1 MSVLGVPESFQGPD
15 VRQDASLPNRETD
28 AGDVDSGVE
37 GARILAGSFWVDT
50 ASNSAQGFS
59 TRALEDTSELG
70 LARGRLPLWLSCR
83 EPAHQCRRPMCLI
96 PGLGRS
102 PGGGNGNP
110 LQYSCLENPMDRG
123 AWWATVHEVTRS
135 WT

>member
-1 MSVLGVPESFQGPD
+1 MSVLGVLESFQGPD

-28 AGDVDSGVE
+28 ASDVDSGVE

-70 LARGRLPLWLSCR
+70 LAHGSLPLWHSSK
-83 EPAHQCRRPMCLI
+83 EPAHQCRRRVFDPWVRKI
-96 PGLGRS
+96 PWRGKWQSTPVFLPGKSHGQRS
-102 PGGGNGNP
+102 LVG
-110 LQYSCLENPMDRG
+110 YSP
-123 AWWATVHEVTRS
+123 
-135 WT
+135 

>member
-1 MSVLGVPESFQGPD
+1 MSVLGVLESFQGPD

-28 AGDVDSGVE
+28 ASDVDSGVE

-70 LARGRLPLWLSCR
+70 LAHGSLPLWHSSK
-83 EPAHQCRRPMCLI
+83 EPAHQCRRRVFDPWVRKI
-96 PGLGRS
+96 PWRGKWQSIPVFLPGKSHGQRS
-102 PGGGNGNP
+102 LVG
-110 LQYSCLENPMDRG
+110 YSP
-123 AWWATVHEVTRS
+123 
-135 WT
+135 

>member
-1 MSVLGVPESFQGPD
+1 MSVLGVLESFQGPD

-28 AGDVDSGVE
+28 ASDVDSGVE

-70 LARGRLPLWLSCR
+70 LAHGSLPLWHSSK
-83 EPAHQCRRPMCLI
+83 EPAHQCRRRVFDPWVRKI
-96 PGLGRS
+96 PWRGKWQITPVFFFFFFNLFIFT
-102 PGGGNGNP
+102 GG
-110 LQYSCLENPMDRG
+110 
-123 AWWATVHEVTRS
+123 
-135 WT
+135 